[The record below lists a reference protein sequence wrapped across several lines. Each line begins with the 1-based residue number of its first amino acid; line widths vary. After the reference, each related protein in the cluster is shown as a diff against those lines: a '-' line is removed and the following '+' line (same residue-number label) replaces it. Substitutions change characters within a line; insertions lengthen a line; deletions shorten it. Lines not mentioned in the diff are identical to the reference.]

1 MLADL
6 LMFALSPQHA
16 GTIIACMFIIAFLKL
31 ALSELSR

>member
-1 MLADL
+1 MNL

-16 GTIIACMFIIAFLKL
+16 GTILACIVSAAFLKL